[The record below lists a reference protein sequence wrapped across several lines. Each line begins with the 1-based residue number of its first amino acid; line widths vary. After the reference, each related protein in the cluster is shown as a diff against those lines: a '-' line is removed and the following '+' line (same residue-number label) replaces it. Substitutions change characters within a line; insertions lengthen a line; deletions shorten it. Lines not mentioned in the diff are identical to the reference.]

1 MGAWPVRPSTFYCGG
16 RGGGAAGRRRAVPL
30 GRGAKGWT
38 VAGRRND
45 GVLAVWAEAQ
55 RQQQRREEAQWR
67 AQAAEQRRRER
78 EAREAQRAA
87 ARGEREALRAYQH
100 SREAEASQRTAELD
114 SRVEEL
120 TGLLAAGLGR
130 PAFSPQALLAP
141 RTLPAF
147 EPGRLGEPV
156 PMPDQAQ
163 YQVPPPDPVQARN
176 PGVWRQ
182 YEQYVAQA
190 RARFEQD
197 WYAAQAAEADRQRR
211 LAEYHG
217 QYLEWVAQH
226 RRQDTERASRTEEL
240 LRRLRSGEAEAVQEY
255 FTAVLYASAGWPE
268 GFPHRLV
275 AAWEAS
281 TRQLVVNWELP
292 GADVV
297 PASARVRYVK
307 TDDREA
313 EVARPATER
322 KALYRE
328 VLAQSALR
336 VVTELFRADSDGL
349 LASVVLNGFVR
360 GIDPATGREAER
372 FLSTVTVDRSEFAG
386 LALDRVA
393 AVECFQGLGGVLS
406 ARPERLDEVRPD
418 RLPETVGGSVA
429 GQGGEEEPDLFEMD
443 PIEFEE
449 LIAELFRLRGFRVMT
464 TARSGDAGVDVV
476 AEDLDPVTG
485 GRIVIQAKRY
495 RSTVSPTAVRDLD
508 STVRHHGAIK
518 GILVTTAGFGP
529 GSYDYIRNKPLTLV
543 SGPELVELLAEQGL
557 RGRLGG
563 GNGSGPARTG
573 GTGSGGSAPGAGTSG
588 GGTSGADGRPSR
600 VRLSWQSRTAGGDAV
615 ELDVSAFLCAG
626 GKVLTDEHFVF
637 FNNPQDPDGAVRL
650 HPTCSVPGEPVR
662 AAELT
667 LDPERLP
674 ADVDAVVIAVSTEE
688 EEPPALP
695 LGYVHGLA
703 LTAAWGAGAAGP
715 ERWQAAT
722 GGVPDTALL
731 VGAFQRKG
739 GGWKFTPDGTAVAG
753 GLAGLAVRWGVAV
766 E

>member
-1 MGAWPVRPSTFYCGG
+1 M
-16 RGGGAAGRRRAVPL
+16 
-30 GRGAKGWT
+30 
-38 VAGRRND
+38 AGRRND

-55 RQQQRREEAQWR
+55 RQQQRREEARWR
-67 AQAAEQRRRER
+67 AQTAEQRRRER
-78 EAREAQRAA
+78 EEREAQKAA
-87 ARGEREALRAYQH
+87 ARGEREAQRAYQQA
-100 SREAEASQRTAELD
+100 REAEAARRTAELD
-114 SRVEEL
+114 ARVEEL
-120 TGLLAAGLGR
+120 RGLLTAGLGR
-130 PAFSPQALLAP
+130 AAFRAQSLLAP
-141 RTLPAF
+141 RPVPPF

-156 PMPDQAQ
+156 PMPDQAR

-176 PGVWRQ
+176 PGVWQQ

-211 LAEYHG
+211 LADYHG
-217 QYLEWVAQH
+217 QYLEWVARF
-226 RRQDTERASRTEEL
+226 RREDEQRASRTEEL
-240 LRRLRSGEAEAVQEY
+240 LHRLRSGEAEAVQEY
-255 FTAVLYASAGWPE
+255 FTAVLYASAAWPE

-281 TRQLVVNWELP
+281 SRQLVVNWELP
-292 GADVV
+292 GPEVV
-297 PASARVRYVK
+297 PSAGRVRYVK

-336 VVTELFRADSDGL
+336 VVAELYRADGDGL
-349 LASVVLNGFVR
+349 LASVVLNGFVQ

-372 FLSTVTVDRSEFAG
+372 FLTTVTVDRGEFAG
-386 LALDRVA
+386 LTLDRVA

-429 GQGGEEEPDLFEMD
+429 GQGGEDEPDLFEMD

-529 GSYDYIRNKPLTLV
+529 GSYEYIRNKPLTLV

-563 GNGSGPARTG
+563 GSGSPGGGPAG
-573 GTGSGGSAPGAGTSG
+573 GTAAGGAASGGASGNGTSG
-588 GGTSGADGRPSR
+588 DGTPGSGSPGGGRAGGDPAASGSATT
-600 VRLSWQSRTAGGDAV
+600 VALSWRSRTAGGDAV

-626 GKVLTDEHFVF
+626 GKVLDDEHFVF

-650 HPTCSVPGEPVR
+650 HATRSVPGEPVR
-662 AAELT
+662 LAELT
-667 LDPERLP
+667 LEPGRLAP
-674 ADVDAVVIAVSTEE
+674 GVDEVVVAVSTEE
-688 EEPPALP
+688 DDQPALP
-695 LGYVHGLA
+695 LGYVHGLSAA
-703 LTAAWGAGAAGP
+703 LSFGAAAAGP
-715 ERWQAAT
+715 AAWTADT
-722 GGVPDTALL
+722 GGVSESAML
-731 VGAFQRKG
+731 VGSFRRRG
-739 GGWKFTPDGTAVAG
+739 GVWHFAPGGAAVAD
-753 GLAGLAVRWGVAV
+753 GLAGLAVRWGVAI

>member
-1 MGAWPVRPSTFYCGG
+1 M
-16 RGGGAAGRRRAVPL
+16 
-30 GRGAKGWT
+30 
-38 VAGRRND
+38 AGRRND
-45 GVLAVWAEAQ
+45 GVLAVWAESQ
-55 RQQQRREEAQWR
+55 RQEQRREEARWR

-78 EAREAQRAA
+78 EQREAQKAA
-87 ARGEREALRAYQH
+87 ARTEREAQKAYQQA
-100 SREAEASQRTAELD
+100 REAEAARQTAELD
-114 SRVEEL
+114 GRVEEL
-120 TGLLAAGLGR
+120 RGLLAAGAGGA
-130 PAFSPQALLAP
+130 AFRAQSLLAP
-141 RTLPAF
+141 RPVPPF
-147 EPGRLGEPV
+147 EPGRLGEAV
-156 PMPDQAQ
+156 PMPDQSR

-176 PGVWRQ
+176 PGVWQQ

-217 QYLEWVAQH
+217 QYLEWVARF
-226 RRQDTERASRTEEL
+226 RREDEQRAARTEDL

-281 TRQLVVNWELP
+281 SRQLVVNWELP

-297 PASARVRYVK
+297 PATARVRYVK
-307 TDDREA
+307 SDDREA

-328 VLAQSALR
+328 VLAQTALR
-336 VVTELFRADSDGL
+336 VVAELYRADGDGM

-372 FLSTVTVDRSEFAG
+372 FLTTVTVDRGEFAG

-429 GQGGEEEPDLFEMD
+429 GQGGEDDPDLFEMD

-557 RGRLGG
+557 RGRLGE
-563 GNGSGPARTG
+563 RTN
-573 GTGSGGSAPGAGTSG
+573 GAGHANG
-588 GGTSGADGRPSR
+588 GDRRAPAAAPADDAPAERATTTLA
-600 VRLSWQSRTAGGDAV
+600 LSWRSRTAGGDPV
-615 ELDVSAFLCAG
+615 ELDVSAFLCANG
-626 GKVLTDEHFVF
+626 RVLDDEHFVF

-650 HPTCSVPGEPVR
+650 HPTRSVPGEPVR
-662 AAELT
+662 RAELT
-667 LDPERLP
+667 LEPGRLAP
-674 ADVDAVVIAVSTEE
+674 GVDEVVVAVSTEE
-688 EEPPALP
+688 EEPPVLP

-703 LTAAWGAGAAGP
+703 LTGVFGPDAEGPAEWAA
-715 ERWQAAT
+715 ET
-722 GGVPDTALL
+722 GGVSQSAMVL
-731 VGAFQRKG
+731 GSFQRRG
-739 GGWKFTPDGTAVAG
+739 GGWRFTPSGTPVQD

>member
-1 MGAWPVRPSTFYCGG
+1 M
-16 RGGGAAGRRRAVPL
+16 
-30 GRGAKGWT
+30 
-38 VAGRRND
+38 AGRRND

-55 RQQQRREEAQWR
+55 RQEQRREEARWR
-67 AQAAEQRRRER
+67 AQAAEQHRRER
-78 EAREAQRAA
+78 EQREAQKAAARTEREAQRA
-87 ARGEREALRAYQH
+87 YQQ
-100 SREAEASQRTAELD
+100 SREAEAARRTAELD
-114 SRVEEL
+114 ARVSEL
-120 TGLLAAGLGR
+120 SGLLGAGLGR
-130 PAFSPQALLAP
+130 AAFRPQSLLAP
-141 RTLPAF
+141 RPVPPF

-156 PMPDQAQ
+156 PMPDQAR

-176 PGVWRQ
+176 PGVWQQ

-217 QYLEWVAQH
+217 QYLEWVARF
-226 RRQDTERASRTEEL
+226 RREDEQRASRTEEL

-281 TRQLVVNWELP
+281 SRQLVVNWELP

-297 PASARVRYVK
+297 PAAARVRYVR

-328 VLAQSALR
+328 VLAQTALR
-336 VVTELFRADSDGL
+336 VVTELYRADGDGL

-372 FLSTVTVDRSEFAG
+372 FLTTVTVDRGEFAG

-418 RLPETVGGSVA
+418 RLPETVGGTVA
-429 GQGGEEEPDLFEMD
+429 GQGGEDDPDLFEMD

-557 RGRLGG
+557 RGRLGERP
-563 GNGSGPARTG
+563 NGSGGPR
-573 GTGSGGSAPGAGTSG
+573 GTGARG
-588 GGTSGADGRPSR
+588 GGDAAGQGGADRADGHATTTLA
-600 VRLSWQSRTAGGDAV
+600 LSWGSRTAGGDAV

-626 GKVLTDEHFVF
+626 GSVVGDEHFVF
-637 FNNPQDPDGAVRL
+637 FNNPQDPEGAVRL
-650 HPTCSVPGEPVR
+650 HPTRSVPGEPVR
-662 AAELT
+662 RAELT
-667 LDPERLP
+667 LEPGRLAP
-674 ADVDAVVIAVSTEE
+674 GVDEVVVAVSTEE
-688 EEPPALP
+688 EENPPLP

-703 LTAAWGAGAAGP
+703 LEGAFAADAAGP
-715 ERWQAAT
+715 AAWTAAT
-722 GGVPDTALL
+722 GGVSESAMA
-731 VGAFQRKG
+731 VGSFRRHG
-739 GGWKFTPDGTAVAG
+739 GVWRFTPSGTPVAG

>member
-1 MGAWPVRPSTFYCGG
+1 M
-16 RGGGAAGRRRAVPL
+16 
-30 GRGAKGWT
+30 
-38 VAGRRND
+38 AGRRNN

-55 RQQQRREEAQWR
+55 RQEQRREEARWR
-67 AQAAEQRRRER
+67 AQAAEQRRWER
-78 EAREAQRAA
+78 EQREAQRTAARSEREAQRA
-87 ARGEREALRAYQH
+87 YQQ
-100 SREAEASQRTAELD
+100 SREAEAARRTAELD
-114 SRVEEL
+114 GRVEEL
-120 TGLLAAGLGR
+120 RGLLAAGLAR
-130 PAFSPQALLAP
+130 PAFRAQSLLAP
-141 RTLPAF
+141 RPVPPF

-156 PMPDQAQ
+156 PMPDQAH
-163 YQVPPPDPVQARN
+163 YQVPPPDQAQARN
-176 PGVWRQ
+176 PGVRQ
-182 YEQYVAQA
+182 RYEQYVAQA

-197 WYAAQAAEADRQRR
+197 WYAAQAAEAERQRR
-211 LAEYHG
+211 LGEYHG
-217 QYLEWVAQH
+217 QYLEWVA
-226 RRQDTERASRTEEL
+226 RFRQEDEERAARTEDS
-240 LRRLRSGEAEAVQEY
+240 LRRLRSGEPEAVQEY
-255 FTAVLYASAGWPE
+255 FSAVLYASAGWPE

-275 AAWEAS
+275 AAWEAGS
-281 TRQLVVNWELP
+281 RQLVVNWELP

-297 PASARVRYVK
+297 PATGRVRYVK

-336 VVTELFRADSDGL
+336 VVTELYRADGDGL

-372 FLSTVTVDRSEFAG
+372 FLTTVTVDRAEFAG
-386 LALDRVA
+386 LTLDRVA

-429 GQGGEEEPDLFEMD
+429 GQGGEDDPDLFEMD

-529 GSYDYIRNKPLTLV
+529 GSYEYIRNKPLTLV

-557 RGRLGG
+557 RGRLGERPAG
-563 GNGSGPARTG
+563 GGTNGSTNGSGHG
-573 GTGSGGSAPGAGTSG
+573 GANGSGGRAAGEAGSG
-588 GGTSGADGRPSR
+588 GAAAGSTGATSTVA
-600 VRLSWQSRTAGGDAV
+600 VSWSSRTAGGDPV

-626 GKVLTDEHFVF
+626 GRVLDDEHFVF

-650 HPTCSVPGEPVR
+650 HPTRSVPGEPVR
-662 AAELT
+662 RAELT
-667 LDPERLP
+667 LDTARLAP
-674 ADVDAVVIAVSTEE
+674 AVDEVVVAVSTEE

-703 LTAAWGAGAAGP
+703 LTGAFGPDVSGPARWEAG
-715 ERWQAAT
+715 T
-722 GGVPDTALL
+722 GGVPESAMVL
-731 VGAFQRKG
+731 GSFQRRG
-739 GGWKFTPDGTAVAG
+739 GVWEFTPSGTPVPG

>member
-1 MGAWPVRPSTFYCGG
+1 M
-16 RGGGAAGRRRAVPL
+16 
-30 GRGAKGWT
+30 
-38 VAGRRND
+38 AGRRND
-45 GVLAVWAEAQ
+45 GVLAVWAETQ
-55 RQQQRREEAQWR
+55 RQEQRREEARWR

-78 EAREAQRAA
+78 EQREAEKAAARTEREAQRAHQQA
-87 ARGEREALRAYQH
+87 
-100 SREAEASQRTAELD
+100 REAEAARRTAELD
-114 SRVEEL
+114 GRVEEL
-120 TGLLAAGLGR
+120 RGLLTAGLGR
-130 PAFSPQALLAP
+130 AAFRPQSLLTP
-141 RTLPAF
+141 RPVPPF

-156 PMPDQAQ
+156 PMPDQAR

-176 PGVWRQ
+176 PGVWQQ

-217 QYLEWVAQH
+217 QYLEWVARF
-226 RRQDTERASRTEEL
+226 RREDEQRAARTEEL

-281 TRQLVVNWELP
+281 GRQLVVNWELP
-292 GADVV
+292 GPDVV
-297 PASARVRYVK
+297 PAAARVRYVK
-307 TDDREA
+307 SDDREA

-328 VLAQSALR
+328 VLAQTALR
-336 VVTELFRADSDGL
+336 VVAELYRADGDGM

-372 FLSTVTVDRSEFAG
+372 FLTTVTVDRGEFSG

-429 GQGGEEEPDLFEMD
+429 GQGGEDDPDLFAMD

-529 GSYDYIRNKPLTLV
+529 GSYEYIRNKPLTLV

-557 RGRLGG
+557 RGRLGE
-563 GNGSGPARTG
+563 RTN
-573 GTGSGGSAPGAGTSG
+573 G
-588 GGTSGADGRPSR
+588 GGRPTAGADGGTNGDGTNGGTPGATTTLA
-600 VRLSWQSRTAGGDAV
+600 LSWRSRTAGGDAV
-615 ELDVSAFLCAG
+615 ELDVSAFVCANG
-626 GKVLTDEHFVF
+626 RVLDDERFVF

-650 HPTCSVPGEPVR
+650 HPTRSVPGEPVR
-662 AAELT
+662 RAELT
-667 LDPERLP
+667 LEPGRLAP
-674 ADVDAVVIAVSTEE
+674 GADEVVVAVSTEE
-688 EEPPALP
+688 EEPPVLP

-703 LTAAWGAGAAGP
+703 LTGGYGPDAEGPARWAA
-715 ERWQAAT
+715 QT
-722 GGVPDTALL
+722 GGVSQSAMVL
-731 VGAFQRKG
+731 GSFQRRDG
-739 GGWKFTPDGTAVAG
+739 VWRFTPSGTPVEG

>member
-1 MGAWPVRPSTFYCGG
+1 M
-16 RGGGAAGRRRAVPL
+16 
-30 GRGAKGWT
+30 
-38 VAGRRND
+38 AGRRNN

-55 RQQQRREEAQWR
+55 RQEQRREEARWR
-67 AQAAEQRRRER
+67 AQAAEQRRWER
-78 EAREAQRAA
+78 EQREAQKSA
-87 ARGEREALRAYQH
+87 ARGEREAQRAYQQ
-100 SREAEASQRTAELD
+100 SREAEAARRTAELD
-114 SRVEEL
+114 GRVEEL
-120 TGLLAAGLGR
+120 RGLLAAGLAR
-130 PAFSPQALLAP
+130 PAFRAQSLLAP
-141 RTLPAF
+141 RPVPPF

-156 PMPDQAQ
+156 PMPDQAH
-163 YQVPPPDPVQARN
+163 YQVPPPDQAQARN
-176 PGVWRQ
+176 PGVRQ
-182 YEQYVAQA
+182 RYEQYVAQA

-197 WYAAQAAEADRQRR
+197 WYAAQAAEAERQRR
-211 LAEYHG
+211 LGEYHG
-217 QYLEWVAQH
+217 QYLDWVARF
-226 RRQDTERASRTEEL
+226 RREDEERAARTEDS
-240 LRRLRSGEAEAVQEY
+240 LRGLRSGEPEAVQEY
-255 FTAVLYASAGWPE
+255 FSAVLYASAGWPE

-281 TRQLVVNWELP
+281 SRQLVVNWELP
-292 GADVV
+292 GPDVV
-297 PASARVRYVK
+297 PATGRVRYVK

-336 VVTELFRADSDGL
+336 VVTELYRADGDGL

-372 FLSTVTVDRSEFAG
+372 FLTTVTVDRAEFAG
-386 LALDRVA
+386 LTLDRVA

-429 GQGGEEEPDLFEMD
+429 GQGGEDDPDLFEMD

-529 GSYDYIRNKPLTLV
+529 GSYEYIRNKPLTLV

-557 RGRLGG
+557 RGRLGERTAG
-563 GNGSGPARTG
+563 GGANGGGHGGTNGSGG
-573 GTGSGGSAPGAGTSG
+573 GAHGSVNGSGGGAAGEAGSGDAAAGTMG
-588 GGTSGADGRPSR
+588 ATSTVA
-600 VRLSWQSRTAGGDAV
+600 LSWSSRTAGGDPV
-615 ELDVSAFLCAG
+615 ELDVSAFLCASG
-626 GKVLTDEHFVF
+626 RVLDDEHFVF

-650 HPTCSVPGEPVR
+650 HPTRSVPGEPVR
-662 AAELT
+662 RAELT
-667 LDPERLP
+667 MDTARLAP
-674 ADVDAVVIAVSTEE
+674 AVDEVVVAVSTEE

-703 LTAAWGAGAAGP
+703 LTGAFGP
-715 ERWQAAT
+715 EVSGPARWEAGT
-722 GGVPDTALL
+722 GGVPETAM
-731 VGAFQRKG
+731 VIGSFQRRG
-739 GGWKFTPDGTAVAG
+739 GVWQFAPSGTPVPG

>member
-1 MGAWPVRPSTFYCGG
+1 M
-16 RGGGAAGRRRAVPL
+16 
-30 GRGAKGWT
+30 
-38 VAGRRND
+38 AGRRNN

-55 RQQQRREEAQWR
+55 RQEQRREEARWR
-67 AQAAEQRRRER
+67 AQAAEQRRWER
-78 EAREAQRAA
+78 EQREAQKSAARTEREAQRA
-87 ARGEREALRAYQH
+87 YQQ
-100 SREAEASQRTAELD
+100 SREAEAARRTAELD
-114 SRVEEL
+114 GRVEEL
-120 TGLLAAGLGR
+120 RGLLAAGLDR
-130 PAFSPQALLAP
+130 PAFRAQILLAP
-141 RTLPAF
+141 RPVPPF

-156 PMPDQAQ
+156 PMPDQAR
-163 YQVPPPDPVQARN
+163 YQVPPPDQAQARN
-176 PGVWRQ
+176 PGVRQ
-182 YEQYVAQA
+182 RYEQYVAQA

-197 WYAAQAAEADRQRR
+197 WYAAQAAEAERQRR
-211 LAEYHG
+211 LGEYHG
-217 QYLEWVAQH
+217 QYLEWVARF
-226 RRQDTERASRTEEL
+226 RREDEERAARTEES

-255 FTAVLYASAGWPE
+255 FSAVLYASAGWPE

-281 TRQLVVNWELP
+281 SRQLVVNWELP
-292 GADVV
+292 GPDVV
-297 PASARVRYVK
+297 PATGRVRYVK

-336 VVTELFRADSDGL
+336 VVTELYRADGDGL

-372 FLSTVTVDRSEFAG
+372 FLTTVTVDRAEFAG
-386 LALDRVA
+386 LTLDRVT

-429 GQGGEEEPDLFEMD
+429 GQGGEDDPDLFAMD

-529 GSYDYIRNKPLTLV
+529 GSYEYIRNKPLTLV

-557 RGRLGG
+557 RGRLGERTAG
-563 GNGSGPARTG
+563 GGANGSGSG
-573 GTGSGGSAPGAGTSG
+573 SGDGSGGGANGGAASGSAGQNGSTGAEAGSAGATS
-588 GGTSGADGRPSR
+588 TVA
-600 VRLSWQSRTAGGDAV
+600 LSWGSRTAGGDPV
-615 ELDVSAFLCAG
+615 ELDVSVFLCAG
-626 GKVLTDEHFVF
+626 GRVLGDEHFVF

-650 HPTCSVPGEPVR
+650 HPTRSVPGEPVR
-662 AAELT
+662 RAELT
-667 LDPERLP
+667 LDTARLAP
-674 ADVDAVVIAVSTEE
+674 AVDEVVVAVSTEE
-688 EEPPALP
+688 EESPTLP

-703 LTAAWGAGAAGP
+703 LTGAFGPDVAGP
-715 ERWQAAT
+715 ARWEAGTAGVPESAMVVGSFQRR
-722 GGVPDTALL
+722 GGVWQFAPS
-731 VGAFQRKG
+731 G
-739 GGWKFTPDGTAVAG
+739 TPVPG

>member
-1 MGAWPVRPSTFYCGG
+1 M
-16 RGGGAAGRRRAVPL
+16 
-30 GRGAKGWT
+30 
-38 VAGRRND
+38 AGRRNN

-55 RQQQRREEAQWR
+55 RQEQRREEARWR
-67 AQAAEQRRRER
+67 AQAAEQRRWER
-78 EAREAQRAA
+78 EQREAQRTAARSEREAQRA
-87 ARGEREALRAYQH
+87 YQQ
-100 SREAEASQRTAELD
+100 SREAEAARRTAELD
-114 SRVEEL
+114 GRVEEL
-120 TGLLAAGLGR
+120 RGLLAAGLAR
-130 PAFSPQALLAP
+130 PAFRAQSLLAP
-141 RTLPAF
+141 RPVPPF

-156 PMPDQAQ
+156 PMPDQAH
-163 YQVPPPDPVQARN
+163 YQVPPPDQAQARN
-176 PGVWRQ
+176 PGVRQ
-182 YEQYVAQA
+182 RYEQYVAQA

-197 WYAAQAAEADRQRR
+197 WYAAQAAEAERQRR
-211 LAEYHG
+211 LGEYHG
-217 QYLEWVAQH
+217 QYLEWVA
-226 RRQDTERASRTEEL
+226 RFRQEDEERAARTEDS
-240 LRRLRSGEAEAVQEY
+240 LRRLRSGEPEAVQEY
-255 FTAVLYASAGWPE
+255 FSAVLYASAGWPE

-275 AAWEAS
+275 AAWEAGS
-281 TRQLVVNWELP
+281 RQLVVNWELP

-297 PASARVRYVK
+297 PATGRVRYVK

-336 VVTELFRADSDGL
+336 VVTELYRADGDGL

-372 FLSTVTVDRSEFAG
+372 FLTTVTVDRAEFAG
-386 LALDRVA
+386 LTLDRVA

-429 GQGGEEEPDLFEMD
+429 GQGGEDDPDLFEMD

-529 GSYDYIRNKPLTLV
+529 GSYEYIRNKPLTLV

-557 RGRLGG
+557 RGRLGERTAG
-563 GNGSGPARTG
+563 GGANGSTNGGGHGGGHGSGHGGANGSGGRAAG
-573 GTGSGGSAPGAGTSG
+573 EAGSNGAAAGSNGATS
-588 GGTSGADGRPSR
+588 TVA
-600 VRLSWQSRTAGGDAV
+600 VSWSSRTAGGDPV

-626 GKVLTDEHFVF
+626 GRVLDDEHFVF

-650 HPTCSVPGEPVR
+650 HPTRSVPGEPVR
-662 AAELT
+662 RAELT
-667 LDPERLP
+667 LDTARLAP
-674 ADVDAVVIAVSTEE
+674 AVDEVVVAVSTEE

-703 LTAAWGAGAAGP
+703 LTGAFGPDVSGPARWEAG
-715 ERWQAAT
+715 T
-722 GGVPDTALL
+722 GGVPESAMV
-731 VGAFQRKG
+731 VGSFQRRG
-739 GGWKFTPDGTAVAG
+739 GVWEFAPSGTPVPG

>member
-1 MGAWPVRPSTFYCGG
+1 M
-16 RGGGAAGRRRAVPL
+16 
-30 GRGAKGWT
+30 
-38 VAGRRND
+38 AGRRNN
-45 GVLAVWAEAQ
+45 GVLAVWAETQ
-55 RQQQRREEAQWR
+55 RQEQRREEARWR
-67 AQAAEQRRRER
+67 AQAAEQNRRER
-78 EAREAQRAA
+78 EQREAQKAA
-87 ARGEREALRAYQH
+87 ARTEREAQKAYQQD
-100 SREAEASQRTAELD
+100 REAQAARRTAELD
-114 SRVEEL
+114 ARVEEL
-120 TGLLAAGLGR
+120 RGLLATGAGAA
-130 PAFSPQALLAP
+130 AFRAQSLLAP
-141 RTLPAF
+141 RPVPPF

-156 PMPDQAQ
+156 PMPDQAR

-176 PGVWRQ
+176 PGVWQQ

-217 QYLEWVAQH
+217 QYLEWVARF
-226 RRQDTERASRTEEL
+226 RREDEQRAARTEEL

-268 GFPHRLV
+268 GFPRQLV

-281 TRQLVVNWELP
+281 SRQLVVNWELP
-292 GADVV
+292 GPDVV
-297 PASARVRYVK
+297 PATARVRYVK
-307 TDDREA
+307 SDDREA

-328 VLAQSALR
+328 VLAQTALR
-336 VVTELFRADSDGL
+336 VVAELYRADGDGL

-372 FLSTVTVDRSEFAG
+372 FLTTVTVDRGEFAG

-429 GQGGEEEPDLFEMD
+429 GQGGEDDPDLFEMD

-464 TARSGDAGVDVV
+464 TARSGDVGVDVV

-529 GSYDYIRNKPLTLV
+529 GSYEYIRNKPLSLV

-557 RGRLGG
+557 RGRLGERT
-563 GNGSGPARTG
+563 NGAGHRV
-573 GTGSGGSAPGAGTSG
+573 PGASPAGDPPEQ
-588 GGTSGADGRPSR
+588 GATTALA
-600 VRLSWQSRTAGGDAV
+600 LSWRSRTAGGDAV
-615 ELDVSAFLCAG
+615 ELDVSAFLCANG
-626 GKVLTDEHFVF
+626 RVLDDEHFVF
-637 FNNPQDPDGAVRL
+637 FNNPQDPAGAVRL
-650 HPTCSVPGEPVR
+650 HPTRSVPGEPVR
-662 AAELT
+662 RAELT
-667 LDPERLP
+667 LEPGRLAP
-674 ADVDAVVIAVSTEE
+674 GVDEVVVAVSTEE
-688 EEPPALP
+688 EEPPVLP
-695 LGYVHGLA
+695 LGYVHGL
-703 LTAAWGAGAAGP
+703 TVAGAFGP
-715 ERWQAAT
+715 DTDGPAEWAAET
-722 GGVPDTALL
+722 GGVSQSAMVL
-731 VGAFQRKG
+731 GSFQRRG
-739 GGWKFTPDGTAVAG
+739 GVWRFTPGGTPVED
-753 GLAGLAVRWGVAV
+753 GLAGLAVRWGVAI

>member
-1 MGAWPVRPSTFYCGG
+1 M
-16 RGGGAAGRRRAVPL
+16 
-30 GRGAKGWT
+30 
-38 VAGRRND
+38 AGRRNN
-45 GVLAVWAEAQ
+45 GVLAVWAETQ
-55 RQQQRREEAQWR
+55 RQEQRREEARWR
-67 AQAAEQRRRER
+67 AQAAEQNRRER
-78 EAREAQRAA
+78 EQREAQKAA
-87 ARGEREALRAYQH
+87 ARTEREAQKAYQQD
-100 SREAEASQRTAELD
+100 REAQAARRTAELD
-114 SRVEEL
+114 ARVEEL
-120 TGLLAAGLGR
+120 RGLLTTGAGAA
-130 PAFSPQALLAP
+130 AFRAQSLLAP
-141 RTLPAF
+141 RPVPPF

-156 PMPDQAQ
+156 PMPDQAR

-176 PGVWRQ
+176 PGVWQQ

-217 QYLEWVAQH
+217 QYLEWVARF
-226 RRQDTERASRTEEL
+226 RREDEQRAARTEEL

-268 GFPHRLV
+268 GFPRQLV

-281 TRQLVVNWELP
+281 GRQLVVNWELP
-292 GADVV
+292 GPDVV
-297 PASARVRYVK
+297 PATARVRYVK
-307 TDDREA
+307 SDDREA

-328 VLAQSALR
+328 VLAQTALR
-336 VVTELFRADSDGL
+336 VVAELYRADGDGL

-372 FLSTVTVDRSEFAG
+372 FLTTVTVDRGEFAG

-429 GQGGEEEPDLFEMD
+429 GQGGEDDPDLFEMD

-464 TARSGDAGVDVV
+464 TARSGDVGVDVV

-529 GSYDYIRNKPLTLV
+529 GSYEYIRNKPLSLV

-557 RGRLGG
+557 RGRLGE
-563 GNGSGPARTG
+563 RTN
-573 GTGSGGSAPGAGTSG
+573 GAGHRVPAASSAGNPTEQRATS
-588 GGTSGADGRPSR
+588 TLA
-600 VRLSWQSRTAGGDAV
+600 LSWRSRTAGGDAV
-615 ELDVSAFLCAG
+615 ELDVSAFLCANG
-626 GKVLTDEHFVF
+626 RVLDDEHFVF
-637 FNNPQDPDGAVRL
+637 FNNPQDPAGAVRL
-650 HPTCSVPGEPVR
+650 HPTRSVPGEPVR
-662 AAELT
+662 RAELT
-667 LDPERLP
+667 LEPGRLAP
-674 ADVDAVVIAVSTEE
+674 GVDEVVVAVSTEE
-688 EEPPALP
+688 EEPPVLP
-695 LGYVHGLA
+695 LGYVHGLTVA
-703 LTAAWGAGAAGP
+703 GVFGPDTDGPAEWAA
-715 ERWQAAT
+715 ET
-722 GGVPDTALL
+722 GGVSQRAMVL
-731 VGAFQRKG
+731 GSFQRRG
-739 GGWKFTPDGTAVAG
+739 GVWRFTPGGTPVED
-753 GLAGLAVRWGVAV
+753 GLAGLAVRWGVAI

>member
-1 MGAWPVRPSTFYCGG
+1 MD
-16 RGGGAAGRRRAVPL
+16 
-30 GRGAKGWT
+30 

-55 RQQQRREEAQWR
+55 RQQQRREEARWR

-78 EAREAQRAA
+78 EQREAQKAAARTEREAQRA
-87 ARGEREALRAYQH
+87 YQQG
-100 SREAEASQRTAELD
+100 REAEAARRTAELD
-114 SRVEEL
+114 ARVEEL
-120 TGLLAAGLGR
+120 RGLLAAGLGGA
-130 PAFSPQALLAP
+130 AFRAQSLLAP
-141 RTLPAF
+141 RPVPPF

-156 PMPDQAQ
+156 PMPDQAR

-176 PGVWRQ
+176 PGVWQQ

-197 WYAAQAAEADRQRR
+197 WYAAQAAEANRQRQ

-217 QYLEWVAQH
+217 QYLEWVARF
-226 RRQDTERASRTEEL
+226 RREDEERAARTEEL
-240 LRRLRSGEAEAVQEY
+240 LRRLRSGEPEAVQEY
-255 FTAVLYASAGWPE
+255 FSAVLYASAGWPE

-281 TRQLVVNWELP
+281 SRQLVVNWELP
-292 GADVV
+292 GPDVV
-297 PASARVRYVK
+297 PAAGRVRYVK

-336 VVTELFRADSDGL
+336 VVAELYRADGDGL
-349 LASVVLNGFVR
+349 LASVVLNGFVL

-372 FLSTVTVDRSEFAG
+372 FLTTVTVDRAEFAG
-386 LALDRVA
+386 LTLDRVA

-429 GQGGEEEPDLFEMD
+429 GQGGEDDPDLFEMD

-557 RGRLGG
+557 RGRLGDRTNG
-563 GNGSGPARTG
+563 GGSGSTRRDGASGDTSS
-573 GTGSGGSAPGAGTSG
+573 TGSPPA
-588 GGTSGADGRPSR
+588 
-600 VRLSWQSRTAGGDAV
+600 VRLRQDSATLVATVV
-615 ELDVSAFLCAG
+615 EPDVSAFLCANG
-626 GKVLTDEHFVF
+626 RVLSDEHFVF

-650 HPTCSVPGEPVR
+650 HATRSVPGEPVR
-662 AAELT
+662 SAELT
-667 LDPERLP
+667 LEPGRL
-674 ADVDAVVIAVSTEE
+674 AAGVDEVVVAVSTEE
-688 EEPPALP
+688 EEHPALP

-703 LTAAWGAGAAGP
+703 LAGSFGPDAAGP
-715 ERWQAAT
+715 KEWTADT
-722 GGVPDTALL
+722 GGVSETAM
-731 VGAFQRKG
+731 VIGSFQRRG
-739 GGWKFTPDGTAVAG
+739 GAWRFTPGGTAVAG
-753 GLAGLAVRWGVAV
+753 GLAGLAVRWGIAI

>member
-1 MGAWPVRPSTFYCGG
+1 M
-16 RGGGAAGRRRAVPL
+16 
-30 GRGAKGWT
+30 
-38 VAGRRND
+38 AGRRND

-55 RQQQRREEAQWR
+55 RQQQRREEARWR

-78 EAREAQRAA
+78 EEREAQRAA
-87 ARGEREALRAYQH
+87 ARTEREAQRAYQQ
-100 SREAEASQRTAELD
+100 SREAEAARRTAELD
-114 SRVEEL
+114 GRVAEL
-120 TGLLAAGLGR
+120 QGLLGTGLAH
-130 PAFSPQALLAP
+130 PAFRPQTLLTA
-141 RTLPAF
+141 RTVPPF

-156 PMPDQAQ
+156 PMPDQAR
-163 YQVPPPDPVQARN
+163 YHVIPPDPVQARN
-176 PGVWRQ
+176 PGIRQQ

-217 QYLEWVAQH
+217 QYLEWAAQL
-226 RRQDTERASRTEEL
+226 RRQDEERAVRMREL
-240 LRRLRSGEAEAVQEY
+240 LERLRGGQAEAVQE
-255 FTAVLYASAGWPE
+255 FFSGVLYASAGWPE

-292 GADVV
+292 GPDVV
-297 PASARVRYVK
+297 PSVGRVRYVK
-307 TDDREA
+307 SDDREA
-313 EVARPATER
+313 EVSRPATER

-336 VVTELFRADSDGL
+336 VVAELFRADPDGL
-349 LASVVLNGFVR
+349 LGSVVLNGFVR
-360 GIDPATGREAER
+360 GIDPATGRESER
-372 FLSTVTVDRSEFAG
+372 FLSTVTVTRAEFAG
-386 LALDRVA
+386 LSLDRVA
-393 AVECFQGLGGVLS
+393 APECFAALGGKLS

-418 RLPETVGGSVA
+418 RLPETVGGSMA
-429 GQGGEEEPDLFEMD
+429 GQGGEEDPDLFEMD

-529 GSYDYIRNKPLTLV
+529 GSYEYIRNKPLTLV

-557 RGRLGG
+557 RGRLGNADRTSDGAPDRSANRAG
-563 GNGSGPARTG
+563 GRN
-573 GTGSGGSAPGAGTSG
+573 GAGARGRTAAAAG
-588 GGTSGADGRPSR
+588 PEAAGTAAGAGADPVGGPTR
-600 VRLSWQSRTAGGDAV
+600 VELVWQSRTAGGDAV
-615 ELDVSAFLCAG
+615 ELDVSAFLCG
-626 GKVLTDEHFVF
+626 GGSVLSDEHFVF
-637 FNNPQDPDGAVRL
+637 FNSPEDPDGAVRL
-650 HPTCSVPGEPVR
+650 LPTRSVAGEPAR
-662 AAELT
+662 AAELV
-667 LDPERLP
+667 LEPARLAP
-674 ADVDAVVIAVSTEE
+674 AVDEVAVAVSTEE
-688 EEPPALP
+688 EGAPALP
-695 LGYVHGLA
+695 LGYVHGLLLRA
-703 LTAAWGAGAAGP
+703 EAGPGVAVP
-715 ERWQAAT
+715 ERWEAAT
-722 GGVPDTALL
+722 AGMSQSAMHVGSFRRSGGSWRFEPA
-731 VGAFQRKG
+731 GK
-739 GGWKFTPDGTAVAG
+739 AVEG

>member
-1 MGAWPVRPSTFYCGG
+1 M
-16 RGGGAAGRRRAVPL
+16 
-30 GRGAKGWT
+30 
-38 VAGRRND
+38 AGRRNN

-55 RQQQRREEAQWR
+55 RQQQRREEARWR
-67 AQAAEQRRRER
+67 AQAAEERRRER

-87 ARGEREALRAYQH
+87 ARGEREALRAYQQ
-100 SREAEASQRTAELD
+100 SREAEAARRTAELD
-114 SRVEEL
+114 GRVEEL
-120 TGLLAAGLGR
+120 RGLLAAGLGR

-141 RTLPAF
+141 RTLPPF

-156 PMPDQAQ
+156 PMPDQAR

-176 PGVWRQ
+176 PGVWQQ

-226 RRQDTERASRTEEL
+226 RRQDEERAAGTREL
-240 LRRLRSGEAEAVQEY
+240 LQRLRSGEAEAVQEY
-255 FTAVLYASAGWPE
+255 FSAVLYGSAGWPE

-297 PASARVRYVK
+297 PSSARVRYVK
-307 TDDREA
+307 ADDREA

-322 KALYRE
+322 KALYKE

-336 VVTELFRADSDGL
+336 VVTELFRADGDGL

-372 FLSTVTVDRSEFAG
+372 FLSTVTVDRAEFAG

-393 AVECFQGLGGVLS
+393 AVECFQGLGGKLS

-529 GSYDYIRNKPLTLV
+529 GSYEYIHNKPLTLV

-563 GNGSGPARTG
+563 G
-573 GTGSGGSAPGAGTSG
+573 GSAAPRRAAAAGAAAEAAEAAEAAT
-588 GGTSGADGRPSR
+588 T

-615 ELDVSAFLCAG
+615 ELDVSAFVCASG
-626 GKVLTDEHFVF
+626 RVVSDEHFVF

-650 HPTCSVPGEPVR
+650 HPTRSVPGEPVR

-674 ADVDAVVIAVSTEE
+674 AGADEVVVAVSTEE
-688 EEPPALP
+688 EEPPAVP

-703 LTAAWGAGAAGP
+703 LAGSYGPHTAGP
-715 ERWQAAT
+715 ERWAAAT
-722 GGVPDTALL
+722 GGMPETAML
-731 VGAFQRKG
+731 VGSFQRRG
-739 GGWKFTPDGTAVAG
+739 GAWTFAPSGKAVAG
-753 GLAGLAVRWGVAV
+753 GLAGLAVHWGVAI

>member
-1 MGAWPVRPSTFYCGG
+1 M
-16 RGGGAAGRRRAVPL
+16 
-30 GRGAKGWT
+30 
-38 VAGRRND
+38 AGRRND

-67 AQAAEQRRRER
+67 AQAAEQRRSER

-87 ARGEREALRAYQH
+87 ARGEREALRAYQQ
-100 SREAEASQRTAELD
+100 SREAEAARRTAELD
-114 SRVEEL
+114 ARVDEL
-120 TGLLAAGLGR
+120 KGLLAAGLGR

-156 PMPDQAQ
+156 PMPDQAR

-176 PGVWRQ
+176 PAVWRQ

-197 WYAAQAAEADRQRR
+197 WYAAQADEAERQRR

-226 RRQDTERASRTEEL
+226 RRQDEERAARTQEL
-240 LRRLRSGEAEAVQEY
+240 LERLRSGQPEAVQEY

-275 AAWEAS
+275 AAWEGS
-281 TRQLVVNWELP
+281 SRQLVVNWELP
-292 GADVV
+292 GADIV
-297 PASARVRYVK
+297 PASGRVRYVK

-336 VVTELFRADSDGL
+336 VVAELFRADADGL

-372 FLSTVTVDRSEFAG
+372 FLSTVTVDRPEFAG

-393 AVECFQGLGGVLS
+393 AVECFQGLGGKLS

-563 GNGSGPARTG
+563 GNGGRPARTD
-573 GTGSGGSAPGAGTSG
+573 GTAPGSDSSGSDTSKPAGDSA
-588 GGTSGADGRPSR
+588 SS
-600 VRLSWQSRTAGGDAV
+600 VHLSWRSRTAGGDAV

-626 GKVLTDEHFVF
+626 GKVLSDEHFVF

-650 HPTCSVPGEPVR
+650 HPTRSVPGEPVR

-667 LDPERLP
+667 LDPGRLP
-674 ADVDAVVIAVSTEE
+674 AAADAVVIAVSTEE

-703 LTAAWGAGAAGP
+703 LTAVYGPGAAGP
-715 ERWQAAT
+715 ERWTAAT

-731 VGAFQRKG
+731 VGAFQRNG
-739 GGWKFTPDGTAVAG
+739 GSWQFAPDGTTVAG

>member
-1 MGAWPVRPSTFYCGG
+1 M
-16 RGGGAAGRRRAVPL
+16 
-30 GRGAKGWT
+30 
-38 VAGRRND
+38 AGRRND
-45 GVLAVWAEAQ
+45 GVLAVWAETQ
-55 RQQQRREEAQWR
+55 RQEQRREEARWR

-78 EAREAQRAA
+78 EEREAQRAA
-87 ARGEREALRAYQH
+87 ARGEREALRAYQQ
-100 SREAEASQRTAELD
+100 SREAEALRQTAELD
-114 SRVEEL
+114 DKVQEL
-120 TGLLAAGLGR
+120 RGLLTAGLGR
-130 PAFSPQALLAP
+130 AAFSPQALLAP
-141 RTLPAF
+141 RALPPF

-156 PMPDQAQ
+156 PMPDQAH

-176 PGVWRQ
+176 PGVRQQ
-182 YEQYVAQA
+182 YEQYLAQA

-197 WYAAQAAEADRQRR
+197 WYAAQAAEVDRQRR

-226 RRQDTERASRTEEL
+226 RRQDEERAARTQEL
-240 LRRLRSGEAEAVQEY
+240 LHRLRSGEPEAVQEY

-297 PASARVRYVK
+297 PAASRVRYVK
-307 TDDREA
+307 SDDREA

-336 VVTELFRADSDGL
+336 VVTELFRADADGL
-349 LASVVLNGFVR
+349 LASVVLNGFVH

-372 FLSTVTVDRSEFAG
+372 FLSTVTVDRPEFAG

-418 RLPETVGGSVA
+418 RLPETVGGSLA
-429 GQGGEEEPDLFEMD
+429 GQGGEDEPDLFAMD

-529 GSYDYIRNKPLTLV
+529 GSYEYIRNKPLTLV

-557 RGRLGG
+557 RGRLGDGAGAG
-563 GNGSGPARTG
+563 GAAPAGATTRAN
-573 GTGSGGSAPGAGTSG
+573 GGSAPHGDAHRSGHGPAARAGGAEPDDRPTS
-588 GGTSGADGRPSR
+588 

-615 ELDVSAFLCAG
+615 ELDVSVFLCAG
-626 GKVLTDEHFVF
+626 GRVVSDEHFVF

-650 HPTCSVPGEPVR
+650 HPTRSKPGEPVR
-662 AAELT
+662 EAELSLH
-667 LDPERLP
+667 LDRL
-674 ADVDAVVIAVSTEE
+674 AAHVDEVAVAVSTEE

-703 LTAAWGAGAAGP
+703 LAAAFGPGAAGP
-715 ERWQAAT
+715 ERWTAT
-722 GGVPDTALL
+722 TAGVPDTAL
-731 VGAFQRKG
+731 VIGSFHRTG
-739 GGWKFTPDGTAVAG
+739 GGWQFAPAGAAVAG
-753 GLAGLAVRWGVAV
+753 GLAGLAQRWGVAV

>member
-1 MGAWPVRPSTFYCGG
+1 M
-16 RGGGAAGRRRAVPL
+16 
-30 GRGAKGWT
+30 
-38 VAGRRND
+38 AGRRND

-55 RQQQRREEAQWR
+55 RQEQRREEARWR
-67 AQAAEQRRRER
+67 AQAAEQRRQER

-87 ARGEREALRAYQH
+87 ARGEREALRAYQQ
-100 SREAEASQRTAELD
+100 SREAEAARRTAELD
-114 SRVEEL
+114 ARVEEL
-120 TGLLAAGLGR
+120 RGLLAAGLAR
-130 PAFSPQALLAP
+130 PAFRPQTLLAP
-141 RTLPAF
+141 RALPAF

-156 PMPDQAQ
+156 PMPDQAH
-163 YQVPPPDPVQARN
+163 YQVPPPDAVQARN
-176 PGVWRQ
+176 PAVWRQ

-217 QYLEWVAQH
+217 QYLEWVAQQ
-226 RRQDTERASRTEEL
+226 RRQDEERAAGTQEL
-240 LRRLRSGEAEAVQEY
+240 LRRLRAGEAEAVQEY

-297 PASARVRYVK
+297 PAAARVRYVK

-328 VLAQSALR
+328 VMAQSALR
-336 VVTELFRADSDGL
+336 VVAELFRADGDGL
-349 LASVVLNGFVR
+349 LASVVLNGFVH

-372 FLSTVTVDRSEFAG
+372 FLSTVTVDRGEFSG

-393 AVECFQGLGGVLS
+393 AVECFQGLGGTLS

-557 RGRLGG
+557 RGRLGDGRGGHSANG
-563 GNGSGPARTG
+563 GNGGNGGRPAPAEAGGDGPAE
-573 GTGSGGSAPGAGTSG
+573 
-588 GGTSGADGRPSR
+588 RPSSL
-600 VRLSWQSRTAGGDAV
+600 RLSWQSRTAGGDAV

-626 GKVLTDEHFVF
+626 GTVLSDEHFVF

-650 HPTCSVPGEPVR
+650 HPTRSVPGEPVR

-667 LDPERLP
+667 VDPGRLP
-674 ADVDAVVIAVSTEE
+674 AAVDAVVIAVSTEE

-703 LTAAWGAGAAGP
+703 LTAAYGPGAAGP
-715 ERWQAAT
+715 ERWAAAT

-739 GGWKFTPDGTAVAG
+739 GSWQFTPDGTAVAG

>member
-1 MGAWPVRPSTFYCGG
+1 M
-16 RGGGAAGRRRAVPL
+16 
-30 GRGAKGWT
+30 
-38 VAGRRND
+38 AGRRND
-45 GVLAVWAEAQ
+45 GVLAVWAETQ
-55 RQQQRREEAQWR
+55 RQEQRREEARWR
-67 AQAAEQRRRER
+67 AQATEQRRRER
-78 EAREAQRAA
+78 EEREAQRAA
-87 ARGEREALRAYQH
+87 ARGEREALRAYQQ
-100 SREAEASQRTAELD
+100 SREAEAARQTAELD
-114 SRVEEL
+114 GRVDEL
-120 TGLLAAGLGR
+120 RGLLAAGLGR
-130 PAFSPQALLAP
+130 SAFSPQALLAP
-141 RTLPAF
+141 RALPPF
-147 EPGRLGEPV
+147 EPGRLGEAV
-156 PMPDQAQ
+156 PMPDQAH
-163 YQVPPPDPVQARN
+163 YQVPPPDPVQART
-176 PGVWRQ
+176 PAVWRQ

-211 LAEYHG
+211 LAEYHR
-217 QYLEWVAQH
+217 QYLDWVAQH
-226 RRQDTERASRTEEL
+226 RRQDEERASRTQEL
-240 LRRLRSGEAEAVQEY
+240 LRRLRSGEPEAVQEY

-292 GADVV
+292 AADVV
-297 PASARVRYVK
+297 PAAARVRYVK

-336 VVTELFRADSDGL
+336 VVAELFRADADGQ

-372 FLSTVTVDRSEFAG
+372 FLSTVTVDRPEFAG

-418 RLPETVGGSVA
+418 RLPETVGGSLA
-429 GQGGEEEPDLFEMD
+429 GQGGEDEPDLFEMD

-529 GSYDYIRNKPLTLV
+529 GSYEYIRNKPLSLV

-563 GNGSGPARTG
+563 GAGGPAGAAARANGGSGAS
-573 GTGSGGSAPGAGTSG
+573 GSDPN
-588 GGTSGADGRPSR
+588 GADRATGHGPAAHAAGAAGDDRPTS

-615 ELDVSAFLCAG
+615 ELDVSAFLCAAG
-626 GKVLTDEHFVF
+626 RVVSDEHFVF

-650 HPTCSVPGEPVR
+650 HPTRSKPGEPVR
-662 AAELT
+662 EAELS
-667 LDPERLP
+667 LHLGRV
-674 ADVDAVVIAVSTEE
+674 AAHVDEVAVAVSTEE

-703 LTAAWGAGAAGP
+703 LTAAFGPDAAGP
-715 ERWQAAT
+715 EHWAAVT
-722 GGVPDTALL
+722 AGVPDTALV
-731 VGAFQRKG
+731 VGSFHRTG
-739 GGWKFTPDGTAVAG
+739 GGWRFTPAGASVAG
-753 GLAGLAVRWGVAV
+753 GLAGLAQRWGVAV

>member
-1 MGAWPVRPSTFYCGG
+1 M
-16 RGGGAAGRRRAVPL
+16 
-30 GRGAKGWT
+30 
-38 VAGRRND
+38 AGRRND

-55 RQQQRREEAQWR
+55 RQQQRREEARWR

-78 EAREAQRAA
+78 EQREAQKAAARTEREAQRA
-87 ARGEREALRAYQH
+87 YQQG
-100 SREAEASQRTAELD
+100 REAEAARRTAELD
-114 SRVEEL
+114 ARVEEL
-120 TGLLAAGLGR
+120 RGLLAAGLGGA
-130 PAFSPQALLAP
+130 AFRAQSLLAP
-141 RTLPAF
+141 RPVPPF

-156 PMPDQAQ
+156 PMPDQAR

-176 PGVWRQ
+176 PGVWQQ

-197 WYAAQAAEADRQRR
+197 WYAAQAAEANRQRQ

-217 QYLEWVAQH
+217 QYLEWVARF
-226 RRQDTERASRTEEL
+226 RREDEERAARTEEL
-240 LRRLRSGEAEAVQEY
+240 LRRLRSGEPEAVQEY
-255 FTAVLYASAGWPE
+255 FSAVLYASAGWPE

-281 TRQLVVNWELP
+281 SRQLVVNWELP
-292 GADVV
+292 GPDVV
-297 PASARVRYVK
+297 PAAGRVRYVK

-336 VVTELFRADSDGL
+336 VVAELYRADGDGL
-349 LASVVLNGFVR
+349 LASVVLNGFVL

-372 FLSTVTVDRSEFAG
+372 FLTTVTVDRAEFAG
-386 LALDRVA
+386 LTLDRVA

-429 GQGGEEEPDLFEMD
+429 GQGGEDDPDLFEMD

-557 RGRLGG
+557 RGRLGDRTNG
-563 GNGSGPARTG
+563 GGSGSTRRDGASG
-573 GTGSGGSAPGAGTSG
+573 DTGSTTVATSV
-588 GGTSGADGRPSR
+588 A
-600 VRLSWQSRTAGGDAV
+600 LSWRSRTAGGDPV
-615 ELDVSAFLCAG
+615 ELDVSAFLCANG
-626 GKVLTDEHFVF
+626 RVLSDEHFVF

-650 HPTCSVPGEPVR
+650 HATRSVPGEPVR
-662 AAELT
+662 SAELT
-667 LDPERLP
+667 LEPGRL
-674 ADVDAVVIAVSTEE
+674 AAGVDEVVVAVSTEE
-688 EEPPALP
+688 EEHPALP

-703 LTAAWGAGAAGP
+703 LAGSFGPDAAGP
-715 ERWQAAT
+715 KEWTADT
-722 GGVPDTALL
+722 GGVSETAM
-731 VGAFQRKG
+731 VIGSFQRRG
-739 GGWKFTPDGTAVAG
+739 GAWRFTPGGTAVAG
-753 GLAGLAVRWGVAV
+753 GLAGLAVRWGIAI

>member
-1 MGAWPVRPSTFYCGG
+1 M
-16 RGGGAAGRRRAVPL
+16 
-30 GRGAKGWT
+30 
-38 VAGRRND
+38 AGRRNN

-55 RQQQRREEAQWR
+55 RQEQRREEARWR
-67 AQAAEQRRRER
+67 AQATEQRRRER
-78 EAREAQRAA
+78 EEREAQKAA
-87 ARGEREALRAYQH
+87 ARGEREAQRAYQQG
-100 SREAEASQRTAELD
+100 REAEAARRTAELD
-114 SRVEEL
+114 ARVAEL
-120 TGLLAAGLGR
+120 SGLLTAGLGR
-130 PAFSPQALLAP
+130 PAFRPQALLAARP
-141 RTLPAF
+141 VPAF

-156 PMPDQAQ
+156 PMPDQTRYRVQ
-163 YQVPPPDPVQARN
+163 PPDPVQARN
-176 PGVWRQ
+176 PGVWQQ
-182 YEQYVAQA
+182 YEQYAAQA

-217 QYLEWVAQH
+217 QYLEWVARF
-226 RRQDTERASRTEEL
+226 RREDEERAAGTEEL
-240 LRRLRSGEAEAVQEY
+240 LRRLRSGQAEAVQEY
-255 FTAVLYASAGWPE
+255 FTAVLYASAAWPE

-281 TRQLVVNWELP
+281 SRQLVVNWELP
-292 GADVV
+292 GPEVV
-297 PASARVRYVK
+297 PAAGRVRYVR

-336 VVTELFRADSDGL
+336 VVTELYRADGDGL
-349 LASVVLNGFVR
+349 LASVVLNGFVQ

-372 FLSTVTVDRSEFAG
+372 FLTTVTVDRAEFAG

-429 GQGGEEEPDLFEMD
+429 GQGGEDEPDLFAMD

-529 GSYDYIRNKPLTLV
+529 GSYEYIRNKPLTLV

-557 RGRLGG
+557 RGRLGDGSGPSG
-563 GNGSGPARTG
+563 GGRAGDGTAGRAPSGSGPAG
-573 GTGSGGSAPGAGTSG
+573 GPSADAASGSGPANGRRPGDEPSAEDHAT
-588 GGTSGADGRPSR
+588 TVA
-600 VRLSWQSRTAGGDAV
+600 LSWRSRTAGGDAV

-626 GKVLTDEHFVF
+626 GKVLSDEHFVF
-637 FNNPQDPDGAVRL
+637 FNNPQDPDGAVRV
-650 HPTCSVPGEPVR
+650 HPTRSVSGEPVR
-662 AAELT
+662 RAELT
-667 LDPERLP
+667 LEPGRLAP
-674 ADVDAVVIAVSTEE
+674 GVDEVVVAVSTEE
-688 EEPPALP
+688 DDQPALP
-695 LGYVHGLA
+695 LGYVHGLSA
-703 LTAAWGAGAAGP
+703 AVSFGPDTTGPAAWTAD
-715 ERWQAAT
+715 T
-722 GGVPDTALL
+722 GGVPETAL
-731 VGAFQRKG
+731 VIGSFQRRG
-739 GGWKFTPDGTAVAG
+739 GVWRFTPSGTAVPD
-753 GLAGLAVRWGVAV
+753 GLAGLAVRWGVAI